1 MLLLL
6 GTTTVA
12 TVTDTLPAASVT
24 FTMIKYTR
32 PLPPPT
38 RSLRKRRLP
47 ISMLLASGEKLPSPA
62 SVSSSSLP
70 KTSICRVA
78 PGQLSLKLPPDKPT
92 LITSWLVGQ
101 SAGVATEIGVTM
113 GASVSFTVTV
123 KLALV
128 LAWLVQVTVVVPR
141 AKKEP
146 DAGKQV
152 IVPQLPVKLGSG

>member
-1 MLLLL
+1 QVHAAAPATNALTAQTQTADLDVV
-6 GTTTVA
+6 GIGREVA
-12 TVTDTLPAASVT
+12 V
-24 FTMIKYTR
+24 
-32 PLPPPT
+32 
-38 RSLRKRRLP
+38 
-47 ISMLLASGEKLPSPA
+47 
-62 SVSSSSLP
+62 
-70 KTSICRVA
+70 
-78 PGQLSLKLPPDKPT
+78 PGVGFII
-92 LITSWLVGQ
+92 LITEDKYLPRRAGTIVAKAATRQATLMRSWLGGH

-123 KLALV
+123 KLVLV